1 MYCDKTRNPKLNFV
15 SSVSVSVA
23 AVLNQMNK
31 KEKISKFVITNG
43 DLKSIIKDHF
53 TDGDLK
59 SIIKDHSKFFDKLVD
74 LIPAKFYLP
83 AEEKPWFQGLKS
95 KENLKKARR
104 NKLDPEEPS
113 GTLDLLKKKVVE
125 DNEDSEESED
135 DDIEVSDESDEEEE
149 DKKDVLKLKMKD
161 EEESLTYEELR
172 GKLSRKLVELRSGRK
187 AGPEEESNRE
197 KKRNEWFKKRKREN
211 DGEIETKAEIKMKKI
226 EDNIIQTQKKI
237 KEDISK
243 AVDELTFGHVKID
256 ENDEFGKKKKKR
268 KLSKSQALEEAR
280 KIQEAK
286 KDPEKGESIAKK
298 HSIRAA
304 TDRAAGIKVHDD
316 PKLINKSI
324 KKEKKKQQKSAKKWK
339 DRDETKNKVR
349 AEKQKAR
356 NDNIQGRIQA
366 KKAKKIEKR
375 EKKLMRPGFEGRK
388 QGFINEPAKN

>member
-1 MYCDKTRNPKLNFV
+1 MKMKKKDKTTKL
-15 SSVSVSVA
+15 
-23 AVLNQMNK
+23 
-31 KEKISKFVITNG
+31 VITNNEE
-43 DLKSIIKDHF
+43 
-53 TDGDLK
+53 DLK

-83 AEEKPWFQGLKS
+83 AEEKPWFQGLSKVAKASARKES

-113 GTLDLLKKKVVE
+113 GTLDLLKKKVME
-125 DNEDSEESED
+125 ENESDDESDNESDDESED
-135 DDIEVSDESDEEEE
+135 EEELDNE
-149 DKKDVLKLKMKD
+149 RKLKMKMDDED
-161 EEESLTYEELR
+161 EEKSLTYEELR
-172 GKLSRKLVELRSGRK
+172 GKLNRKLEELRSGRK

-211 DGEIETKAEIKMKKI
+211 DGEIETKAQIKKKI
-226 EDNIIQTQKKI
+226 EDKIQGEKI

-256 ENDEFGKKKKKR
+256 ENDEFGKKKKR

-286 KDPEKGESIAKK
+286 KDPEKGEMIAKK

-324 KKEKKKQQKSAKKWK
+324 KKEKKQQQKSAKKWK
-339 DRDETKNKVR
+339 DRDETKNKIR

-356 NDNIQGRIQA
+356 SDNIQGRIQA

-388 QGFINEPAKN
+388 QGFINEPK